1 MKFRG
6 LSILLLIVV
15 LQAAPRLC
23 GAYETDQFTNRLSP
37 IADSTAVLDEQVNLA
52 IAEAVADWKGPR
64 NDWKV
69 VTAIYND
76 IGGHHWVDKIERWAM
91 KSEEVERLQPSR
103 YESIYRGH
111 PLWATRV
118 AALFGVG
125 PTIKVNNQLIG
136 SDKLG
141 HFLSQGRKFYRRYLK
156 YLDEAKAA
164 EHSAY
169 TERAL
174 FGQSTTGVYS
184 NADLVANYEGFLFY
198 RSLFEDNIIAGKPA
212 ILLWTGEDWEV
223 QRSFTW
229 ADHVNEYWDE
239 ALNINYYDG
248 LLYPHMQERFETFC
262 PDYFKAPEMYEIDEQ
277 QEKALKQRYEFLQL
291 RDTSELRLSRICL
304 PAGTAY
310 PAAGATA
317 QPN

>member
-1 MKFRG
+1 LKFRG
-6 LSILLLIVV
+6 LSFALLIVA
-15 LQAAPRLC
+15 LQTVPRLC
-23 GAYETDQFTNRLSP
+23 DAYETDQFTNRLIP

-52 IAEAVADWKGPR
+52 IAKAVADWKGPR

-91 KSEEVERLQPSR
+91 ESEDVERLQPSR

-125 PTIKVNNQLIG
+125 PTIKVNEQLIG

-156 YLDEAKAA
+156 YLDESKAA

-198 RSLFEDNIIAGKPA
+198 RSLFEDNVIPGKQA
-212 ILLWTGEDWEV
+212 ILTWTGEGWEI

-239 ALNINYYDG
+239 ALNVNHFDN
-248 LLYPHMQERFETFC
+248 LLYPHMKERMEQFC
-262 PDYFKAPEMYEIDEQ
+262 PDYFKAPDAYTIENEAEL
-277 QEKALKQRYEFLQL
+277 QERYKDIQL
-291 RDTSELRLSRICL
+291 RETSALRLSNLCTVPEENFPVIA
-304 PAGTAY
+304 PAGHS
-310 PAAGATA
+310 
-317 QPN
+317 N

>member
-6 LSILLLIVV
+6 LSYLLLIVA
-15 LQAAPRLC
+15 LQMAPRLC
-23 GAYETDQFTNRLSP
+23 GAYETDQFTNRLNP

-52 IAEAVADWKGPR
+52 IAEAIADWKGRR

-91 KSEEVERLQPSR
+91 NSEEVERLQPSR
-103 YESIYRGH
+103 YDSIYRGH

-156 YLDEAKAA
+156 YQDEAKAA

-212 ILLWTGEDWEV
+212 ILLWTGEDWEI

-239 ALNINYYDG
+239 ALNVNHFDN
-248 LLYPHMQERFETFC
+248 LLYPHMKERMEQFC
-262 PDYFKAPEMYEIDEQ
+262 PDYFEAPEAWDVENEAYL
-277 QEKALKQRYEFLQL
+277 QERYKNIQL
-291 RDTSELRLSRICL
+291 RDTSELRLSNLCV
-304 PAGTAY
+304 A
-310 PAAGATA
+310 PAAGEGFTTA
-317 QPN
+317 APVGQSN